1 MKKQIGNVSPL
12 LLKRIYRLLRYRNER
27 HKFSREIGI
36 RKMQNHLLTQNYDSA
51 ITRLIVFL
59 VPGSDWATGRD
70 NISGGVLSIA
80 SLYGETRAIESVHQS
95 KLIMCTFPL
104 DHLLLRHTNF
114 ENDIDVYRFSQL
126 QVYFRNLKEL
136 TLHIPEFLVEHFEH
150 STSSADKH
158 FLKGI
163 PSLQINILNQN
174 IKLMPSREVIDSLRS
189 FTQNITMTTAHKKY
203 CTRALRE
210 AYGVPLHFFSTF
222 ASPEGYVFSPY
233 AQKENLLLLSPDDAE
248 KNREVIELL
257 KGEIPGLQTRVI
269 NGLTYDAYKE
279 LIGRA
284 KWSITFGEG
293 LDFYFIEPVFSGA
306 VSFAI
311 YNEDFFTP
319 DFKEIKTVYSS
330 YAELKERLVADLAAL
345 DNEHQYSALQQQQFL
360 LCSKYYSKEQY
371 RKNIATFYNRRYTF
385 A

>member
-1 MKKQIGNVSPL
+1 MKKQISNVSPL
-12 LLKRIYRLLRYRNER
+12 FLKRTYRLLRYRNER

-36 RKMQNHLLTQNYDSA
+36 RKRQNHLLTQNYDSA

-70 NISGGVLSIA
+70 KISGGVLSIA

-126 QVYFRNLKEL
+126 KVYFRNLKEL
-136 TLHIPEFLVEHFEH
+136 TLHIPEFLVEHFGH
-150 STSSADKH
+150 TTSSADKH

-174 IKLMPSREVIDSLRS
+174 IKLMPSREVIDSLKS
-189 FTQNITMTTAHKKY
+189 FTQNITVTTAHKKY

-222 ASPEGYVFSPY
+222 ASPESYVFRSY

-248 KNREVIELL
+248 KNRQVFELL
-257 KGEIPGLQTRVI
+257 KRAIPDLQTRVI
-269 NGLTYDAYKE
+269 SGLTYDAYKE

-293 LDFYFIEPVFSGA
+293 LDFYFIEPVFSGS

-319 DFKEIKTVYSS
+319 DFQELETVYNSFE
-330 YAELKERLVADLAAL
+330 ELLKRITTDIRRL
-345 DNEHQYSALQQQQFL
+345 DNEVEFDAYQRQQFD
-360 LCSKYYSKEQY
+360 LCATYYSIGQY
-371 RKNIATFYNRRYTF
+371 RRNIEAFYKGEYTLP
-385 A
+385 

>member
-1 MKKQIGNVSPL
+1 MKKQIGNISPL
-12 LLKRIYRLLRYRNER
+12 LLKRLYRLLRYRNER
-27 HKFSREIGI
+27 HKFFREIGI
-36 RKMQNHLLTQNYDSA
+36 RKKQNHLLTQNYDSA

-70 NISGGVLSIA
+70 KISGGVLSIA

-136 TLHIPEFLVEHFEH
+136 TLHIPEFLVEHFGH

-158 FLKGI
+158 FLKSI

-189 FTQNITMTTAHKKY
+189 FAQNITVTTAHKKY
-203 CTRALRE
+203 CTPALRE

-222 ASPEGYVFSPY
+222 ASPEGYVFGSY

-257 KGEIPGLQTRVI
+257 KGEIPDLQTRVI

-345 DNEHQYSALQQQQFL
+345 DNEHQYGALQQQQFL

-371 RKNIATFYNRRYTF
+371 RKNIATFYNRQYTF